1 MRKFSLFPL
10 LAIMLLAVGCESEML
25 DQEIHRPVIKDGQAS
40 ITIMG
45 DSMITTR
52 STNGRVEF
60 AGGYATGAGLYDGDG
75 EAVVEAVPYSGYQL
89 INFTGGKVGGNLS
102 QYAGSSQY
110 KFRIEHS
117 DWKFSVS
124 FKKEYTI
131 AVSAGTG
138 GSASGGG
145 TVLEGES
152 CTVNASAYSGYSFEG
167 WYEGDTKV
175 SSSASYTFTVSSN
188 RTSCFC
194 LT

>member
-1 MRKFSLFPL
+1 MKKFSLFTL
-10 LAIMLLAVGCESEML
+10 LAGMLLVVGCESEML
-25 DQEIHRPVIKDGQAS
+25 DQEIKKPILKDGQAS

-60 AGGYATGAGLYDGDG
+60 TGGYATGAGLYDVDG
-75 EAVVEAVPYSGYQL
+75 EAVVEAIPYPGYQL
-89 INFTGGKVGGNLS
+89 VNFTGGKVGGNLS
-102 QYAGSSQY
+102 QYAGSNQY
-110 KFRIEHS
+110 KFRIEQS
-117 DWKFSVS
+117 DWQFSVS

-131 AVSAGTG
+131 TVSAGTG

-145 TVLEGES
+145 TVLEGEN

-167 WYEGDTKV
+167 WYEGNSKV

-188 RTSCFC
+188 RTYPVF